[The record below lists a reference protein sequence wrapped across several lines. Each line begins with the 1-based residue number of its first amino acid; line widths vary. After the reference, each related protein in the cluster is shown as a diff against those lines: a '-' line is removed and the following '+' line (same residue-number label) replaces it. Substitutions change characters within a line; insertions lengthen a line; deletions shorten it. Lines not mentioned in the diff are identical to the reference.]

1 MVKVDGYG
9 LKSIDSAL
17 RVCPVDKWDLAIEDW
32 RRKLNMEVEIEGE
45 MVKISGKLKWQ
56 MMMKMNIE
64 NVLNEWEMKRENG
77 EWKREISL
85 M

>member
-1 MVKVDGYG
+1 
-9 LKSIDSAL
+9 
-17 RVCPVDKWDLAIEDW
+17 
-32 RRKLNMEVEIEGE
+32 MEVEIEGE
-45 MVKISGKLKWQ
+45 MVKISGKLKWE